1 MTEKTHPSN
10 DEQKTQS
17 SKTTTTTESNN
28 DLTGSG
34 SKKSYP
40 KPTSSGSGE
49 AMLTRRACTS
59 SSQEDGTTTTTT
71 STSGDNIHVMSGRE
85 RLKRHRIEV
94 AGRVWVPDMWGQEG
108 LLKDWIDC
116 TAFDAALVRNNIM
129 SAREALVQEGRI
141 KTSSRLTGVK

>member
-1 MTEKTHPSN
+1 MMSK
-10 DEQKTQS
+10 KTQS

-28 DLTGSG
+28 DLTRSG
-34 SKKSYP
+34 SKISYP
-40 KPTSSGSGE
+40 NPPRSGSEE
-49 AMLTRRACTS
+49 ARLTRRACTS
-59 SSQEDGTTTTTT
+59 SSQDGTTTTTT
-71 STSGDNIHVMSGRE
+71 SISGDNIHVMSGRE
-85 RLKRHRIEV
+85 RLKRHRIEM

-129 SAREALVQEGRI
+129 SARAALVQEGRI